1 MESANLSMP
10 VVLNANLLTVT
21 LVSSATDLVYTARV
35 PAVREVTMARARR
48 ANRRGFFF
56 MVLYF
61 TFFLF
66 FGLLPGRF
74 RGSISENRMDELH
87 SAHTSLSFS

>member
-1 MESANLSMP
+1 MESVKLVSP

-21 LVSSATDLVYTARV
+21 SLAIERDLLYTARV
-35 PAVREVTMARARR
+35 PAVREVTIARARR